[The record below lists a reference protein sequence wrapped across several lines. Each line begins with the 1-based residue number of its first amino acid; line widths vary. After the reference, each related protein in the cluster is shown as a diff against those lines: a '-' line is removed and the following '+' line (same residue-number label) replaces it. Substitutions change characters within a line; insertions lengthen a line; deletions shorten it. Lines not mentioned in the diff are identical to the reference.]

1 MRAEAGPITLGFGD
15 PTHVDTAASPT
26 ARPAHGQPV
35 PRGPKHPIRSA
46 NIGAM
51 SELIRYHDTRGLDS
65 ARCTFTTAV
74 MKGIADGGG
83 LFVPDTLPSL
93 SLSEILGMQELTY
106 AQRAARIAVAFGVDI
121 GSERL
126 GEITAEAYGAAFSDP
141 RIAPVT
147 EVAADMHVLEL
158 WHGPTSAFKDM
169 ALQVMPRM
177 FSEAIEMRRRAFESG
192 DPLPGGEVV
201 TRPVDDFLV
210 LVATSGD
217 TGKAALDGFADRP
230 HTRIAVFYPADG
242 VSDIQRLQMIT
253 QTGDNVAVF
262 GVRGNFDDC
271 QNAVKAAF
279 SDTDFGARLHAGHG
293 LSLSSAN
300 SINWGRLLPQIVYYV
315 SAYADMVADGGV
327 KPGDEIDVCVPTG
340 NFGNVLGAWYAREMG
355 VPIGRLL
362 CASNENNVLTDFIA
376 TGVYDIADRAFVTT
390 PSPSMDILVS
400 SNLER
405 LLWEL
410 THDADA
416 VRGWMAQ
423 LATAGRFQVDRD
435 TFRKVREV
443 FAGDFA
449 TNEESL
455 ATVRRVWSE
464 CGYLLDPH
472 TAVAWEVAERLRDTA
487 PVLVVS
493 TAHWA
498 KFGTDVY
505 KALAH
510 IPYDA
515 PLPADAAACS
525 GVELLAK
532 IQGLAPD
539 GACAPRAL
547 AELDDQPARFI
558 EVVDPGRDAVESA
571 VELWLTR

>member
-1 MRAEAGPITLGFGD
+1 
-15 PTHVDTAASPT
+15 
-26 ARPAHGQPV
+26 
-35 PRGPKHPIRSA
+35 
-46 NIGAM
+46 M
-51 SELIRYHDTRGLDS
+51 SELIGYHDTRGLDTAAYTFS
-65 ARCTFTTAV
+65 AAV

-83 LFVPDTLPSL
+83 LFVPDAIPQL
-93 SLSEILGMQELTY
+93 SLDEILAMQDLPYSE
-106 AQRAARIAVAFGVDI
+106 RAAGVYRAFGVDI
-121 GSERL
+121 AAERVAEL
-126 GEITAEAYGAAFSDP
+126 TAEAYGAAFSDP
-141 RIAPVT
+141 RIAPVN
-147 EVAADMHVLEL
+147 EVAADIHVLEL

-169 ALQVMPRM
+169 ALQAMPLL
-177 FSEAIEMRRRAFESG
+177 FSEAIEMRQRAYDSG
-192 DPLPGGEVV
+192 EPLPGGGVV
-201 TRPVDDFLV
+201 DRPVDDFLV

-242 VSDIQRLQMIT
+242 VSDIQRLQMVT
-253 QTGDNVAVF
+253 QAGDNVAVF

-271 QNAVKAAF
+271 QSAVKAAF
-279 SDTDFGARLHAGHG
+279 SDPGFAARLHEDHG

-340 NFGNVLGAWYAREMG
+340 NFGNILGAWYAREMG

-362 CASNENNVLTDFIA
+362 TASNENKVLADFIA

-390 PSPSMDILVS
+390 PSPSMDILIS

-410 THDADA
+410 THDAA
-416 VRGWMAQ
+416 LVREWMTQ
-423 LATAGRFQVDRD
+423 LSTSGRFQVDRE
-435 TFRKVREV
+435 TFRRVREV
-443 FAGDFA
+443 FAGDFV

-455 ATVRRVWSE
+455 ATIRRVWSE
-464 CGYLLDPH
+464 HGYLLDPH
-472 TAVAWEVAERLRDTA
+472 TAVAWEVAERLRDSA

-505 KALAH
+505 KALAN
-510 IPYDA
+510 IAYDES
-515 PLPADAAACS
+515 LPADAAACS
-525 GVELLAK
+525 GVELLVRV
-532 IQGLAPD
+532 QRLAPE
-539 GACAPRAL
+539 GACAPRTL
-547 AELDDQPARFI
+547 AELQEQPVRFT
-558 EVVDPGRDAVESA
+558 EVVDSGRDAVEDA
-571 VELWLTR
+571 VERWLNA